1 MADNNALIAHVLR
14 RLTFGTHPARIAQFD
29 GWAPTDVI
37 EQLLS
42 EAPLQPEPPELGS
55 DDDYGKMPA
64 WWFGVMSS
72 AEAGVHERLVW
83 MWHGLITSGLDKA
96 YPALMFRQH
105 GVVREHAMGNFRSL
119 LQAVTVDAAMLY
131 WLDGSG
137 STIEAPNENYSREVM
152 ELFAFGR
159 GSGAYTESDVRAGA
173 KAFAGYWVDGDNN
186 DEVRF
191 DGDSALQEP
200 VEFLGATVR
209 TAEEAIDAVCD
220 HPQCARYIAGKVY
233 RHLVGEDAPDGRLAE
248 LANTFATGGL
258 EIRPLVE
265 AIVRDPSFL
274 EARHNRPR
282 SGLEWLIALRH
293 LYQMEIDWYPL
304 DGLGQVPF
312 NPPNVAGWPGDNRW
326 LSAGAD
332 LTKAQ
337 VATDYAWDTATLDE
351 DDPLGDLL
359 RRAGQFEVSE
369 ATMAVL
375 EDAIDAVESRRDLS
389 TLLHALLACSP
400 EFSLA

>member
-1 MADNNALIAHVLR
+1 MADDIALTAHVLR

-29 GWAPTDVI
+29 GWAPADVI
-37 EQLLS
+37 EQLLA
-42 EAPLQPEPPELGS
+42 EEPLQPEPPELGS
-55 DDDYGKMPA
+55 DDDYGKMPE
-64 WWFGVMSS
+64 WWLQVMCSP
-72 AEAGVHERLVW
+72 EAGLHERMVW
-83 MWHGLITSGLDKA
+83 IWHGLITTGLEKA
-96 YPALMFRQH
+96 YPALVFRQH
-105 GVVREHAMGNFRSL
+105 KVLREHALGNFRSL
-119 LQAVTVDAAMLY
+119 LQAITVDAAMLY

-137 STIEAPNENYSREVM
+137 STVEAPNENYSREVM

-159 GSGAYTESDVRAGA
+159 ESGAYTEADVRAGSR
-173 KAFAGYWVDGDNN
+173 AFAGYWVDGDNN
-186 DEVRF
+186 DKVMF
-191 DGDSALQEP
+191 DSDSALQEP
-200 VEFLGATVR
+200 VEFLGTTVQ
-209 TAEEAIDAVCD
+209 TAEEAINAVCD
-220 HPQCARYIAGKVY
+220 HPACARYIAGKVY
-233 RHLVGEDAPDGRLAE
+233 RHLVGEDADDGRLDQ
-248 LANTFATGGL
+248 LAAVFADGGL

-265 AIVRDPSFL
+265 AIVRDASFL
-274 EARHNRPR
+274 DARFTRPR
-282 SGLEWLIALRH
+282 TGLEWLIAVRH
-293 LYQMEIDWYPL
+293 LYDMEIDWWYL

-332 LTKAQ
+332 LAKAQ
-337 VATDYAWDTATLDE
+337 VASDYAWDTATLDE

-359 RRAGQFEVSE
+359 WRAGQFEISE